1 MKESIRSDI
10 LQKVVWKPPLYQ
22 SEEIDP
28 RDSAELQGKCFVFRL
43 DPSYLESIILSH
55 FGNKKMQSGRQK

>member
-28 RDSAELQGKCFVFRL
+28 LQAYQQELAEMITQWDK
-43 DPSYLESIILSH
+43 SYIT
-55 FGNKKMQSGRQK
+55 

>member
-28 RDSAELQGKCFVFRL
+28 RATVTTTNYVGMTAEQFKDRFYKDQ
-43 DPSYLESIILSH
+43 DPW
-55 FGNKKMQSGRQK
+55 